1 MLPNCALVGGF
12 AIRCYDNIARTR
24 KVSEW
29 SVLAL
34 FLVATWRSEDRTAV
48 ISIISRTKP
57 LQSTLE
63 LVLWVAATDDV
74 EHCFSFATRTL
85 ASCCYV
91 TLLRQDAQSILL
103 LISQGIW

>member
-24 KVSEW
+24 NVSEW

-57 LQSTLE
+57 LHSTLE
-63 LVLWVAATDDV
+63 LVLWAAASDDV
-74 EHCFSFATRTL
+74 QHRFSF

-103 LISQGIW
+103 LISQSIR